1 MPRALIA
8 LTASIKRVTT
18 TGARPSNGSSRSRTE
33 GDSAIARLDRDLP
46 GAHREEPHDAVDRRR
61 LPGAVAADEADSLA
75 VLDGE
80 RDTAQDLRRP
90 AEGVDPL
97 ELEHHSRHQWAS
109 AVPMSV
115 VRTASL

>member
-1 MPRALIA
+1 MPRSARWCA
-8 LTASIKRVTT
+8 GRRVMSRPWNATFPAR
-18 TGARPSNGSSRSRTE
+18 TGRS
-33 GDSAIARLDRDLP
+33 
-46 GAHREEPHDAVDRRR
+46 HDAVDRRR

-115 VRTASL
+115 VRTASLRRISSGVPSARIVPWCMATIRY

>member
-1 MPRALIA
+1 LQ
-8 LTASIKRVTT
+8 
-18 TGARPSNGSSRSRTE
+18 RPSTSTLFPYTTLFRSLE
-33 GDSAIARLDRDLP
+33 RDLP

-97 ELEHHSRHQWAS
+97 ELEHHSRHQDRKSTRLNSSHVSISYA
-109 AVPMSV
+109 
-115 VRTASL
+115 

>member
-1 MPRALIA
+1 LQ
-8 LTASIKRVTT
+8 
-18 TGARPSNGSSRSRTE
+18 RPSTSTLFPYTTLFRSLE
-33 GDSAIARLDRDLP
+33 RDLP
-46 GAHREEPHDAVDRRR
+46 GAHGEEPHDAVDRRR

-115 VRTASL
+115 VRTASLRRISS